1 MAPDPWK
8 VLGIRRDAPL
18 ADVDAAYRRLVALFH
33 PDHLAGLRE
42 EARAEGE
49 RRFRE
54 ATEAAETIR
63 ARLLGRERVP
73 PRQPADVWSHH
84 GLPDELDPTGDAAVV
99 YNAQIRGLDAN
110 GLHATWPGRHAAGM
124 YAALK
129 RAHTVDGPVQ
139 QVEWGAYEC
148 TLPGRDVRALLNGAW
163 VPGDCDWRRE
173 PLENL
178 ELRRHSRT
186 ARRDRTPDLAGPLEL
201 GALERLIE
209 DRVRYVV
216 TAEVYVG
223 FD

>member
-1 MAPDPWK
+1 MALDPWQ

-18 ADVDAAYRRLVALFH
+18 ADVDAAYRRLAALFH
-33 PDHLAGLRE
+33 PDRLRGLRD
-42 EARAEGE
+42 EARVEGE

-54 ATEAAETIR
+54 ATEAVETIR
-63 ARLLGRERVP
+63 ARLLGRQRVP
-73 PRQPADVWSHH
+73 PPRPADVWSHH
-84 GLPDELDPTGDAAVV
+84 GLPDQLDPAGASAVV
-99 YNAQIRGLDAN
+99 YNAQVRGMDAN
-110 GLHATWPGRHAAGM
+110 GLHATWPGRHAAGV

-129 RAHTVDGPVQ
+129 RAHTMDGPVQ

-148 TLPGRDVRALLNGAW
+148 TLSGRDVRALLNGVAS
-163 VPGDCDWRRE
+163 PDDCDWRHE

-178 ELRRHSRT
+178 EVPRHHRT
-186 ARRDRTPDLAGPLEL
+186 ARRSATVDQAGPLEL

-209 DRVRYVV
+209 DRVSYVV